1 MHYTPSWPY
10 SGTQVRV
17 LLTYLTSQDT
27 LQFWQMHMEAGFL
40 SIPPLSDGDCSK
52 IEFVRVVQL
61 RVLLIVAFRAER
73 ADRARDLLQSTLHL
87 HNIN

>member
-1 MHYTPSWPY
+1 
-10 SGTQVRV
+10 
-17 LLTYLTSQDT
+17 
-27 LQFWQMHMEAGFL
+27 MHMEAGFL